1 MLNNPYE
8 FFQLLNDLQSSW
20 SAYFACTPCMECRL
34 HGSIPVLH
42 QQNVTSGQT
51 VENNQNANHEHIQ
64 DMSLFVL
71 P

>member
-1 MLNNPYE
+1 MNIFNLRMTYKVCGVHTLPT
-8 FFQLLNDLQSSW
+8 L
-20 SAYFACTPCMECRL
+20 RGIL